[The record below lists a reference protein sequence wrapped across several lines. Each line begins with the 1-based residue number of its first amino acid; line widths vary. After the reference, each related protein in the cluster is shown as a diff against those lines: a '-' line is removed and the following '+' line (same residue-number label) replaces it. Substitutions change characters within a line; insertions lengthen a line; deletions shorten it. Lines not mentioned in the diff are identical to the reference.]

1 MIILHVVAPGEFGG
15 LEQVVQALASGQQ
28 RGGHR
33 VHVAALLDSQRWD
46 HPFVISLRR
55 AGVPVTG
62 FPLASRAYLR
72 ERAEVRAVC
81 RRLRPDIV
89 HTHGYRPD
97 VVDAPI
103 ARRLRIP
110 TVTTVHGFTGG
121 GWKNRFYERLQ
132 LWAFRRFD
140 AVVAVS
146 RPQAR
151 QLAEVGLRSDQLHVV
166 PNAWTPRGDFLDRK
180 EARRVLGVSDV
191 GFRIGWVGR
200 LTREKGADVLVDAL
214 VHLGDL
220 PVAASILG
228 DGRERRDLRA
238 RARALDVDTRIAWH
252 GTVPEAARVF
262 RAFDVFVLSSRS
274 EGTPI
279 ALFEAMAAGVPVVA
293 ASVGGVPDVVTPA
306 EALLVPPVNAGALA
320 EAVRRVYQDPEAARL
335 RVEAARQRLVQHF
348 ALSPWLARYEA
359 IYRGLRVSAG
369 RTP

>member
-132 LWAFRRFD
+132 LRAFRRFD

-166 PNAWTPRGDFLDRK
+166 PNAWTPGGDFLGRK

-252 GTVPEAARVF
+252 GTLPEAARVF

-369 RTP
+369 RMP